1 MYKRQ
6 CFLCESKKLKKFLDL
21 GLQPWCNDFL
31 KKSQLGKE
39 KKYPLYLNFC
49 ENCSNVQLG
58 YILSKNKMFSDHYYL
73 SGTSEELVNHFKKIS
88 LKIYNFFSNK
98 KISILDIGSNDG
110 TFLKNFKN
118 NKNNNIIGIE
128 SCKKIAQLASK
139 QGITTINKF
148 FNYKTA
154 LKLDKKQEGFDCI
167 HASGVFFHLEEIKS
181 VTRGIK
187 YILKNDG
194 VFIIQ
199 FLYLKSIIE
208 KSYFDQIYHEHLNY
222 YNIKPLERFLNSYDL
237 EIFDAEKSNIHGGSI
252 IAYVCHKGL
261 KKKTKRFLNLLKLEN
276 QKNVN
281 DLKFYLNFQYN
292 IKKLKSK
299 LIKKINH
306 LKKKNFNIYGIGAP
320 AKSNTLINFCGLN
333 NNDIK
338 FTTESNYLKFN
349 KYLPVSHIKILDEK
363 KILKKNFLGKHI
375 FLIFTWNFKNKII
388 KKYKKEIGK
397 NFKYFLPHL

>member
-6 CFLCESKKLKKFLDL
+6 CFLCESKKLKKILDL
-21 GLQPWCNDFL
+21 GLQPWCNYFL

-58 YILSKNKMFSDHYYL
+58 YTLGKNIMFLDHNYL
-73 SGTSEELVNHFKKIS
+73 TGKSEELVDHFKKVK
-88 LKIYNFFSNK
+88 LKIYNLFLNK

-118 NKNNNIIGIE
+118 NKNINIIGIE
-128 SCKKIAQLASK
+128 SCKKIGQIASK

-148 FNYKTA
+148 FNYKSA
-154 LKLDKKQEGFDCI
+154 LKLDKKLEGFDCI

-181 VTRGIK
+181 ATKGIK

-199 FLYLKSIIE
+199 FLYLKDIIE
-208 KSYFDQIYHEHLNY
+208 KSHFDQIYHEHLNY

-237 EIFDAEKSNIHGGSI
+237 EIFDAEKSIIHGGSI

-276 QKNVN
+276 QKKINEI
-281 DLKFYLNFQYN
+281 KFYLNFQN
-292 IKKLKSK
+292 KIQKLKVK
-299 LIKKINH
+299 LIKKINYF
-306 LKKKNFNIYGIGAP
+306 KKKNLNIYGIGAP
-320 AKSNTLINFCGLN
+320 AKSSTLLNFCSLN
-333 NNDIK
+333 SNDIK
-338 FTTESNYLKFN
+338 FTTENNYLKFN
-349 KYLPVSHIKILDEK
+349 KYLPISHIKILDEK
-363 KILKKNFLGKHI
+363 KLSKKIFFNKDI
-375 FLIFTWNFKNKII
+375 FLIFSWNFKKKII
-388 KKYKKEIGK
+388 EKYKKKFGN
-397 NFKYFLPHL
+397 NFRYFLPY